1 MKKLVTL
8 LVSLAAG
15 IETGYLTYSQL
26 SNVGPGPRPFE
37 QPQQAQKK
45 GSLGFVQERSPQAAP
60 EAPGSPWI
68 NEKK

>member
-26 SNVGPGPRPFE
+26 SNIGPGPRPLE
-37 QPQQAQKK
+37 QPQRKS
-45 GSLGFVQERSPQAAP
+45 SLGFVQEPSPQAAP
-60 EAPGSPWI
+60 EAPGTPWI

>member
-15 IETGYLTYSQL
+15 IETGYLTYTEIS
-26 SNVGPGPRPFE
+26 E
-37 QPQQAQKK
+37 EEPQQPQKK